1 MKLAKALGAL
11 ALSGMAFGAAQLAAA
26 GGTTPI
32 QDLALVEETTSPAL
46 PDARIPPD
54 DLPYD
59 GSIRP
64 HRPFRPYE
72 PIRPHRPF
80 RPYGPIRPFR
90 PIRPYEP
97 FDPFG
102 WPREHRRFEAP
113 PEGDLP
119 MPVVRLGEPR

>member
-26 GGTTPI
+26 GSTTPI

-72 PIRPHRPF
+72 PIRPHRPI
-80 RPYGPIRPFR
+80 RPYEPIRPHR
-90 PIRPYEP
+90 PFRPYEP

-102 WPREHRRFEAP
+102 WPREHLRLEAP
-113 PEGDLP
+113 TRGDLP